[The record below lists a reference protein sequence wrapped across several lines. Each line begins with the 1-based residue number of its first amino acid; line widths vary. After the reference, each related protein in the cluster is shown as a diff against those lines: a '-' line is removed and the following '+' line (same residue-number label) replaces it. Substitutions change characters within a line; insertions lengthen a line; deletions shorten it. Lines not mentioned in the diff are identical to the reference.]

1 MIRFGTYKHLKPNFM
16 AAHTITMTVA
26 NGTTSPLILA
36 DDENHSASTTQDDQ
50 NFTTNV
56 GHGDTVTWNIGTNSS
71 ITKIQVVEVT
81 GDLFSSDPAP
91 ADGGTSVTGTISS
104 TATGGDTYTINY
116 WIGDTMYSQD
126 PKLQM
131 N

>member
-1 MIRFGTYKHLKPNFM
+1 M
-16 AAHTITMTVA
+16 AEHTITMTVA
-26 NGTTSPLILA
+26 AGTTGPLILS
-36 DDENHSASTTQDDQ
+36 DDEGHSASTTTNDQ

-56 GHGDTVTWNIGTNSS
+56 GQGDTVTWNIGAGST
-71 ITKIQVVEVT
+71 ITKIQVVEDT
-81 GDLFSSDPAP
+81 GDLFSTNPAP
-91 ADGGTSVTGTISS
+91 ADGGTSVSGVISS

-116 WIGDTMYSQD
+116 SIGSAQYSQD